1 MTTILHMGNTVDKK
15 QITSQL
21 MLLSLEPEKRMF
33 SFPKT
38 FVYSSQLLHPFG
50 YLHANFSFFV
60 CRYKGFFESILH
72 KNIESYEN

>member
-21 MLLSLEPEKRMF
+21 MFLLLEPEKENVF
-33 SFPKT
+33 FPKT

-50 YLHANFSFFV
+50 YLHANFFIFCMSLQRFF
-60 CRYKGFFESILH
+60 
-72 KNIESYEN
+72 